1 MVCSGRRPGPL
12 NPDPSNAAEV
22 SRQKVTLT
30 GNGDRSSSYVVT
42 NGLPHDHGMKFDI
55 VAPLA
60 ALEPS
65 LVTVPRHSALRTAHR
80 TAPHLVRVP
89 HPKPGRPSAVRL
101 AIPLSTLL
109 RFFSLSFVVAV
120 PRVLAFCGRVDT
132 RTALQRVL
140 ALHPAL
146 QRGQA
151 SRGSG
156 RHMMAHD
163 RTRVGPSPHSISGA
177 SAVLTLPVLP

>member
-30 GNGDRSSSYVVT
+30 GNGDRSELVRVT
-42 NGLPHDHGMKFDI
+42 NGLGEGCRRDHGMKFDTI
-55 VAPLA
+55 
-60 ALEPS
+60 
-65 LVTVPRHSALRTAHR
+65 RTAGRPRASSRSRGTPDR
-80 TAPHLVRVP
+80 TPDRTTPPCSPPEAGP
-89 HPKPGRPSAVRL
+89 RPSAVRL